1 MALPFAVAYE
11 TVTVCRLAFESV
23 TGKDI
28 EVVPALPSLA
38 VTSATESV
46 GFGAGWTTNGND
58 LAVFCVPDLTVSVT
72 FSADAVA
79 GTVKEQRATPPRS
92 DCVCAIALP
101 PAAGVQT
108 NSPCV
113 RARPLSL
120 RVILAETLKC
130 APCTACAGVA
140 VAFPITGLTA
150 ALRAARDRCEHG
162 ERRERQKSRSRSCE
176 R

>member
-1 MALPFAVAYE
+1 M
-11 TVTVCRLAFESV
+11 
-23 TGKDI
+23 
-28 EVVPALPSLA
+28 
-38 VTSATESV
+38 
-46 GFGAGWTTNGND
+46 
-58 LAVFCVPDLTVSVT
+58 
-72 FSADAVA
+72 
-79 GTVKEQRATPPRS
+79 KEQRATPPRS
-92 DCVCAIALP
+92 DCVWAIALP

-150 ALRAARDRCEHG
+150 AGFALLAIGANTASAASAVSANVTLEIVRALMCM
-162 ERRERQKSRSRSCE
+162 ERPPACLPAVEWI
-176 R
+176 